1 MSHSGV
7 SAHKENSRMIFSC
20 SSSVCSADRPKNAP
34 SICGAGISPPAIT
47 FVRMVFSAALAV
59 GIPM

>member
-34 SICGAGISPPAIT
+34 SICGAGIRPPATT
-47 FVRMVFSAALAV
+47 FVRSVFRAEAAT
-59 GIPM
+59 GTPM